1 MVMTT
6 DPTFC
11 PKCGRPH
18 LLRGGQLPSCSAHRK
33 IDGGP
38 CGEPPMKGQRVCWR
52 HGGKKRAALVNA
64 ANRRAEAEADATVR
78 RLYYDPSAP
87 PLTDT
92 GAALQRL
99 AGALEQMI
107 DRLARELDEGLEVSP
122 DRLRAKALFWEKLL
136 GHFRQL
142 LVDIDRLRLGDRF
155 AAVEEARAA
164 VIVTAFFRALDAIG
178 VDEGLQEIAEGV
190 LRAEL
195 RRIAELE
202 EAR

>member
-1 MVMTT
+1 MTT
-6 DPTFC
+6 NPTRC
-11 PKCGRPH
+11 ERCGQPH
-18 LLRGGQLPSCSAHRK
+18 PRCGAHRRN
-33 IDGGP
+33 GTP
-38 CGEPPMKGQRVCWR
+38 CTMWPMKGQRVCR
-52 HGGKKRAALVNA
+52 MHGGMKAEAKTNA
-64 ANRRAEAEADATVR
+64 ANRRAEAAADATVR

>member
-1 MVMTT
+1 MW
-6 DPTFC
+6 
-11 PKCGRPH
+11 
-18 LLRGGQLPSCSAHRK
+18 
-33 IDGGP
+33 
-38 CGEPPMKGQRVCWR
+38 PMKGQRVCR
-52 HGGKKRAALVNA
+52 MHGGMKAEAKTNA
-64 ANRRAEAEADATVR
+64 ANRRAEAAADATVR

-155 AAVEEARAA
+155 AAVEEARSV
-164 VIVTAFFRALDAIG
+164 VIVTVFFRALDAIG